1 MVGYRDSR
9 SLFGETCCYFV
20 GFSHASRCLP
30 PLRPLVLCSSVRL
43 FDTIRRATLHSVT
56 VQHQEV
62 NLQQSWDDYLGDL
75 ADKFFP
81 GVLEW

>member
-1 MVGYRDSR
+1 MIYAFVWRNNFVAGLSR
-9 SLFGETCCYFV
+9 LVASLRV
-20 GFSHASRCLP
+20 V
-30 PLRPLVLCSSVRL
+30 LVLPVSSVRL

-56 VQHQEV
+56 VQHREV